1 MTGTLLEKIDSLL
14 KNANFETFLLDNFT
28 DKKNKFCFDLL
39 VKKNDNIFSVKIFP
53 NIDNLN
59 ADIIDNIKS
68 LSLLLKSKPILI
80 GIRNRYQELEDNT
93 IYIREG
99 LPFITLTTLK
109 NIINKDLY
117 PYILARRGG
126 GIMFLNGNVMKLLRE
141 KHSISR
147 KELSELLGVTK
158 RTVCAYENESMRP
171 SEKIANKI
179 SDILNNQAIFRK
191 INLFDWNFQFEIDQ
205 KESQEDIDLNPFES
219 HLQEVLD
226 DIGISSYWYKKST
239 IPFKLSLY
247 SNIPDEKDE
256 SSFYPLFSGV
266 SEENK
271 KINELSFKCL
281 KMFTEL
287 FHANSLFIVNND
299 IKIPDSL
306 KNIKIPIVRIRKL
319 EKVDDEGE
327 FIDLIQESSN

>member
-319 EKVDDEGE
+319 EKVDDEAE

>member
-1 MTGTLLEKIDSLL
+1 MTGTILERIDNLLT
-14 KNANFETFLLDNFT
+14 NANFETFILDNFT

-59 ADIIDNIKS
+59 ADIIDDIKS
-68 LSLLLKSKPILI
+68 LSLILKSKPLLI

-99 LPFITLTTLK
+99 LPFITLATLE
-109 NIINKDLY
+109 NLVNKELY

-126 GIMFLNGNVMKLLRE
+126 GVMFLNGNIMKLLRE

-171 SEKIANKI
+171 SETIARKI
-179 SDILNNQAIFRK
+179 SEVLKNQDIFRK
-191 INLFDWNFQFEIDQ
+191 INLFDWNFKFEIDK
-205 KESQEDIDLNPFES
+205 KETREDIDLNPFES

-226 DIGISSYWYKKST
+226 DIGISSYWYKKSP
-239 IPFKLSLY
+239 IPFKLSLF
-247 SNIPDEKDE
+247 SNTPDKEDE
-256 SSFYPLFSGV
+256 HSFYPLFSGV
-266 SEENK
+266 SEEDK

-287 FHANSLFIVNND
+287 FHTNSLFIVNND

-306 KNIKIPIVRIRKL
+306 KKIKIPIVRIRKL
-319 EKVDDEGE
+319 EKVDDEAE
-327 FIDLIQESSN
+327 FIDLIQESGN

>member
-1 MTGTLLEKIDSLL
+1 LL
-14 KNANFETFLLDNFT
+14 KNANFETFILDNFT
-28 DKKNKFCFDLL
+28 NKKNKFCFDLL

-68 LSLLLKSKPILI
+68 LSLLLKSKPLLI

-99 LPFITLTTLK
+99 LPFITLATLE

-117 PYILARRGG
+117 PYVLARRGG
-126 GIMFLNGNVMKLLRE
+126 GIMFLNGNVMKLMRE

-171 SEKIANKI
+171 SEKIANRI
-179 SDILNNQAIFRK
+179 SDILNNQDIFRK
-191 INLFDWNFQFEIDQ
+191 INLFDWNFKFEIDQ
-205 KESQEDIDLNPFES
+205 KESREDIDLNPFES

-287 FHANSLFIVNND
+287 FHTNSLFIVNND

-306 KNIKIPIVRIRKL
+306 KKIKIPIVRIRKL
-319 EKVDDEGE
+319 EKVDDEAE
-327 FIDLIQESSN
+327 FIDLIQESGN

>member
-179 SDILNNQAIFRK
+179 SDILNNQDIFRK

-319 EKVDDEGE
+319 EKVDDEAE
-327 FIDLIQESSN
+327 FIDLIQESGN

>member
-1 MTGTLLEKIDSLL
+1 MTGTILERIDSLL
-14 KNANFETFLLDNFT
+14 TNANFETFILDNFT
-28 DKKNKFCFDLL
+28 NKKNKFCFDLL

-59 ADIIDNIKS
+59 ADIIDDIKS

-99 LPFITLTTLK
+99 LPFITLATLE
-109 NIINKDLY
+109 NLVNKEIY

-126 GIMFLNGNVMKLLRE
+126 GVMFLNGNIMKLLRE
-141 KHSISR
+141 KRSISR

-171 SEKIANKI
+171 SETIANKI
-179 SDILNNQAIFRK
+179 SEILENQDIFRK
-191 INLFDWNFQFEIDQ
+191 INLFDWNFKFEID
-205 KESQEDIDLNPFES
+205 KRETREDIDLNRFES

-226 DIGISSYWYKKST
+226 DIGISSYWYRKSP
-239 IPFKLSLY
+239 IPFKLSLF
-247 SNIPDEKDE
+247 SNTLDEKDE
-256 SSFYPLFSGV
+256 GSFYPLFSGV
-266 SEENK
+266 SEEDK

-287 FHANSLFIVNND
+287 FHTNSLFIVNND

-306 KNIKIPIVRIRKL
+306 KKIKIPIVRIRNL
-319 EKVDDEGE
+319 EKVDDEAE
-327 FIDLIQESSN
+327 FIDLIQESGN

>member
-126 GIMFLNGNVMKLLRE
+126 GIMFLNGNVMKLIRE

-319 EKVDDEGE
+319 EKVDDEAE

>member
-1 MTGTLLEKIDSLL
+1 MTGTILERIDDLL
-14 KNANFETFLLDNFT
+14 KNANFETFILDNFT

-59 ADIIDNIKS
+59 SDIIEDIKS
-68 LSLLLKSKPILI
+68 LSLILKSKPILI

-99 LPFITLTTLK
+99 LPFITLATLE
-109 NIINKDLY
+109 NLVNKELY

-126 GIMFLNGNVMKLLRE
+126 GVMFLNGTIMKHLRE

-171 SEKIANKI
+171 SELIALKI
-179 SDILNNQAIFRK
+179 SEILNNQDIFRK
-191 INLFDWNFQFEIDQ
+191 INLFDWNFKFEIDK
-205 KESQEDIDLNPFES
+205 KETRDDIDLNPFES

-226 DIGISSYWYKKST
+226 DIGINSYWYKKSP
-239 IPFKLSLY
+239 IPFKLSLF
-247 SNIPDEKDE
+247 SNTLDKEDEN
-256 SSFYPLFSGV
+256 SFYPLFSGV
-266 SEENK
+266 SEEDK

-287 FHANSLFIVNND
+287 FHTNSLFIVNND

-306 KNIKIPIVRIRKL
+306 KKIKIPIVRIRNL
-319 EKVDDEGE
+319 EKIDDEAE
-327 FIDLIQESSN
+327 FIELIQESGN

>member
-1 MTGTLLEKIDSLL
+1 MTETLLEKIDSLL
-14 KNANFETFLLDNFT
+14 KNANFETFILDNFT

-68 LSLLLKSKPILI
+68 LSLLLKSKPLLI
-80 GIRNRYQELEDNT
+80 GVRNRYQELEDNT
-93 IYIREG
+93 IYIREE
-99 LPFITLTTLK
+99 LPFITLATLE
-109 NIINKDLY
+109 NIINKELY

-171 SEKIANKI
+171 SEKIANRI
-179 SDILNNQAIFRK
+179 SVILDNQDIFRK
-191 INLFDWNFQFEIDQ
+191 INLFDWNFKFEIDQ
-205 KESQEDIDLNPFES
+205 KESREDIDLNPFES

-247 SNIPDEKDE
+247 SNIPDEKDDR
-256 SSFYPLFSGV
+256 SFYPLFSGV

-306 KNIKIPIVRIRKL
+306 KKIKIPIVKIRKL
-319 EKVDDEGE
+319 EKVDDEAE
-327 FIDLIQESSN
+327 FIDLIQESGN

>member
-1 MTGTLLEKIDSLL
+1 MTETLLEKIDSLL
-14 KNANFETFLLDNFT
+14 KNANFETFILDNFT

-80 GIRNRYQELEDNT
+80 GVRNRYQELEDNT
-93 IYIREG
+93 IYIREE
-99 LPFITLTTLK
+99 LPFITLATLE
-109 NIINKDLY
+109 NIINKELY

-171 SEKIANKI
+171 SEKIANRI
-179 SDILNNQAIFRK
+179 SVILDNQDIFRK
-191 INLFDWNFQFEIDQ
+191 INLFDWNFKFEIDQ
-205 KESQEDIDLNPFES
+205 KESREDIDLNPFES

-247 SNIPDEKDE
+247 SNIPDEKDD

-306 KNIKIPIVRIRKL
+306 KKIKIPIVKIRKL
-319 EKVDDEGE
+319 EKVDDEAE
-327 FIDLIQESSN
+327 FIDLIQESGN

>member
-1 MTGTLLEKIDSLL
+1 MTGTILERIDNLL
-14 KNANFETFLLDNFT
+14 KNANFETFILDNFT
-28 DKKNKFCFDLL
+28 TKKNKFCFDLL
-39 VKKNDNIFSVKIFP
+39 VKKNDTIFSVKVFP

-59 ADIIDNIKS
+59 ADIINDIKS

-99 LPFITLTTLK
+99 LPFITFATLE

-117 PYILARRGG
+117 PYVLARRGG
-126 GIMFLNGNVMKLLRE
+126 GIMFINGNLLKVLRE

-147 KELSELLGVTK
+147 KELSDLLGVAK

-171 SEKIANKI
+171 SETIARKI
-179 SDILNNQAIFRK
+179 SDILENQEIFRK
-191 INLFDWNFQFEIDQ
+191 INLFDWGFRFEID
-205 KESQEDIDLNPFES
+205 KRENREDVELNPFES
-219 HLQEVLD
+219 HLQEIIE
-226 DIGISSYWYKKST
+226 DIGICSYWYKKSP

-247 SNIPDEKDE
+247 SSKHDEKE
-256 SSFYPLFSGV
+256 KGSFYPLFSGV
-266 SEENK
+266 SEEDK

-287 FHANSLFIVNND
+287 FHKNSLFIVNND

-306 KNIKIPIVRIRKL
+306 KKVKIPIVSIRNL
-319 EKVDDEGE
+319 EKVDDEAE
-327 FIDLIQESSN
+327 FIDLIQESGN

>member
-126 GIMFLNGNVMKLLRE
+126 GIMFLNGNVMKLIRE

-319 EKVDDEGE
+319 EKVDDEAE
-327 FIDLIQESSN
+327 FIDLIQESGN

>member
-191 INLFDWNFQFEIDQ
+191 INLFDWNFKFEIDQ
-205 KESQEDIDLNPFES
+205 KESREDIDLNPFES

-256 SSFYPLFSGV
+256 SNFYPLFSGV

-306 KNIKIPIVRIRKL
+306 KKIKIPIVRIRKL
-319 EKVDDEGE
+319 EKVDDEAE
-327 FIDLIQESSN
+327 FIDLIQESGN